1 MKAKRQIEQ
10 EVDKTLDSLEGIQK
24 AEASPYLF
32 TRIKARLEREEKTVW
47 GMAISFIGNPTIAIA
62 AILLVVLINASV
74 IFKSGSG
81 QIQPT
86 GQDAEQLFASEYN
99 LIDSTIYDSTIDPE

>member
-10 EVDKTLDSLEGIQK
+10 EVAKTLDSLEGIQK

-47 GMAISFIGNPTIAIA
+47 GMAISFIGKPPIAIA

-81 QIQPT
+81 QAQST